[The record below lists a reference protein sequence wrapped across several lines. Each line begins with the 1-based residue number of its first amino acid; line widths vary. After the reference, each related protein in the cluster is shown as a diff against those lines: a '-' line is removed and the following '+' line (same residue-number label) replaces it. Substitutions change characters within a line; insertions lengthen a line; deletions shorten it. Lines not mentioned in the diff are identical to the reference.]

1 MPAIFQHWRIEQV
14 DILAELAPVFR
25 EVFDDESI
33 VITRQTT
40 ANDIDGWDSLSH
52 MNMVMAVEMKF
63 KIRFALG
70 ELPALRN
77 VGDLADLA
85 EKKLAKK

>member
-1 MPAIFQHWRIEQV
+1 M
-14 DILAELAPVFR
+14 DIIAELTPVFR
-25 EVFDDESI
+25 EVFDDDSI

-40 ANDIDGWDSLSH
+40 ASDIEGWDSLSH

-70 ELPALRN
+70 ELPALKN
-77 VGDLADLA
+77 VGDLADLVR
-85 EKKLAKK
+85 KKLAKK